1 MGTQKK
7 LPKEIN
13 LLTRLLLKPDCFILG
28 MKKNASI
35 NNESYMYNELQNYMQ
50 TSR

>member
-1 MGTQKK
+1 MGTKK
-7 LPKEIN
+7 ITKRNKCVDKAATE
-13 LLTRLLLKPDCFILG
+13 TDCLILG

>member
-1 MGTQKK
+1 MWEQKK
-7 LPKEIN
+7 LPEEISV
-13 LLTRLLLKPDCFILG
+13 LTRLLVKPDCLIPG